1 VLAPGK
7 NFMIWFLL
15 MSIPPFHVFW
25 NLETAPETRV
35 PCALRGRNT
44 LLLTMYRGNY
54 ISIQET

>member
-35 PCALRGRNT
+35 PLCTEESEHPSFN
-44 LLLTMYRGNY
+44 NV
-54 ISIQET
+54 